1 MKKLKNCPNCGGILD
16 DDGRCLY
23 CKSKVYDLRDVK
35 IDLDS
40 NDILAFKIKKNGA
53 DIYFYAYPRDITMNV
68 NREYCDA
75 TDHSGYP
82 LVRFCSGVNA
92 QLDMSFELVHK
103 NDVLY
108 KIKMEEEN
116 ETMS

>member
-1 MKKLKNCPNCGGILD
+1 MEELKNCPNCGGILD
-16 DDGRCLY
+16 DNGRCMY

-68 NREYCDA
+68 NRDYSDI
-75 TDHSGYP
+75 TDYSGN
-82 LVRFCSGVNA
+82 LMRFCSGVNA

-103 NDVLY
+103 NDILY
-108 KIKMEEEN
+108 KIKMEKEY